1 MPKEERD
8 NEQQRPRKG
17 VRQQTS
23 WKMRVASLVLVL
35 CVLGYFGVQ
44 IYRYFQDP
52 YPTYAVYQYQVED
65 SVTLNGVVVRD
76 EEVLSSTAS
85 GIPSL
90 ERSEGER
97 VGAGKVL
104 AVIYQDQA
112 SQDRQSQLQ
121 ALEAQLEQLEYAQ
134 AAAADSEASLR
145 LDNEIAAGIL
155 SLQAD
160 LSADKLADAEEHI
173 SQLRSLVLKRDY
185 TYQDS
190 TDLTAQIQDLKS
202 QVQSLKS
209 AVSSGATTVKAPKAG
224 TYSAVVDGYENTL
237 TPDMLESITPQQ
249 LKAVQADTSVTSDL
263 GKMIY
268 GDTWY
273 YAAVVDQE
281 TASEFTVGASTTL
294 RFVKGLERE
303 LPVKVESVGQV
314 QDGEQVVVFSSNKY
328 LSEVT
333 QLRRQAADV
342 IRSTYSGLRVPQDA
356 LRVVTKAVKD
366 EETGETTQTPV
377 TGGARPASDSARFEP
392 GDGLYNG
399 DGFCLVKGTS
409 DKEKTLLRAGD
420 QVIVTAE
427 ELYDGKVVA

>member
-17 VRQQTS
+17 ARQQTS

-76 EEVLSSTAS
+76 EEVLTSTVS

-112 SQDRQSQLQ
+112 SQDRQTQLQ
-121 ALEAQLEQLEYAQ
+121 ALQAQLEQLEYAQ
-134 AAAADSEASLR
+134 TAAADSEASLR
-145 LDNEIAAGIL
+145 LDNQIAAGIL

-190 TDLTAQIQDLKS
+190 ADLTAQIQDLKS
-202 QVQSLKS
+202 QIQSLQS

-224 TYSAVVDGYENTL
+224 TYSAVVDGYEKTL

-273 YAAVVDQE
+273 YAAIVDQE

-303 LPVKVESVGQV
+303 LPVEVESVGQV

-356 LRVVTKAVKD
+356 LRVVTEEVKN
-366 EETGETTQTPV
+366 EETGETTQNQV
-377 TGGARPASDSARFEP
+377 TGVYCLVGVNALFKPVDVI
-392 GDGLYNG
+392 YNG